1 MPEVRGTD
9 QRSMAVI
16 LRQERQHPE
25 LADDSAGA
33 NINLGGAEFAPL
45 DNRMDCN
52 RFEEALSDY
61 FDGLLVGQEM
71 SLFRAHALQCR
82 GCRSLMDDVK
92 ATISVCKQLDEL
104 EPPAMLDTM
113 LAEIPLEHGALGC
126 SGFEDLITE
135 FLDGFVP
142 AVTYH
147 RFEEHA
153 KKCDQCSS
161 LLTGVVYAVAACHS
175 VHTFEEVE
183 VEEPLV
189 ARLIAMMPARRPRL
203 AQRVADRFAGFAGRL
218 IPRATQSARWT
229 FATAGSLAFATFA
242 LLLFGFSDDG
252 TVTGIYR
259 QAHVKVSEL
268 YTQGAEVYTKTD
280 QAVARLERVGLGIGE
295 FWDTLGGET
304 KSDGKDNHDQ
314 TPESNSNKRVQT
326 SEKN

>member
-1 MPEVRGTD
+1 
-9 QRSMAVI
+9 MAVI

-33 NINLGGAEFAPL
+33 DIDLGGAEFAPL

-126 SGFEDLITE
+126 SGF
-135 FLDGFVP
+135 
-142 AVTYH
+142 
-147 RFEEHA
+147 
-153 KKCDQCSS
+153 
-161 LLTGVVYAVAACHS
+161 
-175 VHTFEEVE
+175 
-183 VEEPLV
+183 
-189 ARLIAMMPARRPRL
+189 
-203 AQRVADRFAGFAGRL
+203 AGRL
-218 IPRATQSARWT
+218 IPLATQSARWT

-252 TVTGIYR
+252 TVSGIYR

-295 FWDTLGGET
+295 FWDAL
-304 KSDGKDNHDQ
+304 
-314 TPESNSNKRVQT
+314 
-326 SEKN
+326 

>member
-1 MPEVRGTD
+1 
-9 QRSMAVI
+9 
-16 LRQERQHPE
+16 
-25 LADDSAGA
+25 
-33 NINLGGAEFAPL
+33 
-45 DNRMDCN
+45 MDCN
-52 RFEEALSDY
+52 RFEEGLSDY
-61 FDGLLVGQEM
+61 FDSLLAPQEV

-92 ATISVCKQLDEL
+92 AAINVCKQHDEL
-104 EPPAMLDTM
+104 EPPALLEAM
-113 LAEIPLEHGALGC
+113 LAAIPVEHGALGC

-142 AVTYH
+142 AETYH

-153 KKCDQCSS
+153 EKCDQCST

-183 VEEPLV
+183 VAEPV
-189 ARLIAMMPARRPRL
+189 IARLIAMMPQQKPPLAR
-203 AQRVADRFAGFAGRL
+203 RVADRFAAFAGHL

-252 TVTGIYR
+252 TVGGIYR
-259 QAHVKVSEL
+259 QARVKVSEL
-268 YTQGAEVYTKTD
+268 YTQGAEVYTQTD
-280 QAVARLERVGLGIGE
+280 KAVARLERVGLGIGE

-314 TPESNSNKRVQT
+314 KQEPNSNRRLQT
-326 SEKN
+326 NEKN